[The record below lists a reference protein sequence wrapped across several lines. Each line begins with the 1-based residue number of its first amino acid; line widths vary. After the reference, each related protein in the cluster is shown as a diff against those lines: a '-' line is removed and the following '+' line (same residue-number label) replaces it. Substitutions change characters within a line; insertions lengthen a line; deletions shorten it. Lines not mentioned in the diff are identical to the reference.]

1 MLTAVVPAV
10 SAAAAVVFLDEPLTG
25 MLIAG
30 LVCVTIG
37 ILVGVGHTGPAPA
50 PRP

>member
-1 MLTAVVPAV
+1 MIQ
-10 SAAAAVVFLDEPLTG
+10 SAAAAVIFLDEPLTG

-37 ILVGVGHTGPAPA
+37 IVVGVGRAAPA
-50 PRP
+50 PTSKL